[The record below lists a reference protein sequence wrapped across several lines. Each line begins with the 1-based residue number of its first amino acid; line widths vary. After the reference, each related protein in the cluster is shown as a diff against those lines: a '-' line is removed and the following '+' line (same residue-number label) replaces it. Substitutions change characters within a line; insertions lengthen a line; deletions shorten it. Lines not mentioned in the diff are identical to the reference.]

1 MDDSKWYDHA
11 SRKRQKII
19 RNGLTQKWLCVGG
32 RPEVVAR
39 GGYSGFFPDSSQPAY
54 DFALDSSIIG
64 TILYCNLHFT
74 KDNDAFCIP
83 QINLQNATN
92 IDEFDPKGAK
102 TYDMYGQQ
110 VHGWFGLDYPAN
122 VIFDNIT
129 CKLA

>member
-1 MDDSKWYDHA
+1 MEAIHTYA
-11 SRKRQKII
+11 
-19 RNGLTQKWLCVGG
+19 GG

-74 KDNDAFCIP
+74 KDNDGFCMS

-102 TYDMYGQQ
+102 TYDVNGQKI
-110 VHGWFGLDYPAN
+110 HGWFGIDYPAN
-122 VIFDNIT
+122 IIFENIT
-129 CKLA
+129 CKSSHFLLHFFITF